1 MKGAKFMDME
11 VSRVTSKGQIT
22 IPKAVRERLKLSEGD
37 KVAFIEKD
45 GNIVITKSS
54 VIALRE
60 FLDSMRTE
68 AQAKGITEE
77 EMLKEL
83 EQVREEMWN
92 ERKK

>member
-1 MKGAKFMDME
+1 MDIE

-22 IPKAVRERLKLSEGD
+22 IPKAVRERLNLTEGD

-54 VIALRE
+54 VIALCT
-60 FLDSMRTE
+60 FLDSISQE
-68 AQAKGITEE
+68 AKAKGITEE
-77 EMLKEL
+77 DLLGDL